1 MGKYRIERNKLFC
14 CKCGKEINPD
24 AGYYNAPSGPHC
36 ISCWTGKD
44 INDKIKEYG
53 KGIYVIK
60 TGAGDYLKKGYP
72 KLSSDFSY
80 ELCFVKD
87 IKNARKFRGFIEAY
101 NFQKLSPFLEKCEII
116 KLE

>member
-1 MGKYRIERNKLFC
+1 MNKLFC

-24 AGYYNAPSGPHC
+24 AGYYNAPSGPYC
-36 ISCWTGKD
+36 ISCWNGKD
-44 INDKIKEYG
+44 INDRIKEYG

-87 IKNARKFRGFIEAY
+87 IKKARKFSGFLEAY
-101 NFQKLSPFLEKCEII
+101 NFRTLCPFLEKCEII

>member
-1 MGKYRIERNKLFC
+1 MNKLLC
-14 CKCGKEINPD
+14 CKCGIEINPNE
-24 AGYYNAPSGPHC
+24 GYYNAPSGPHC
-36 ISCWTGKD
+36 VHCWTGE
-44 INDKIKEYG
+44 NIKSRE

-72 KLSSDFSY
+72 KLSSDYSY

-87 IKNARKFRGFIEAY
+87 INNARKFDSFINAC
-101 NFQKLSPFLEKCEII
+101 NFQHLSPFLSGCEVV

>member
-1 MGKYRIERNKLFC
+1 MNKLLC
-14 CKCGKEINPD
+14 CKCGIEINPNE
-24 AGYYNAPSGPHC
+24 GYYNAPSGPHC
-36 ISCWTGKD
+36 IHCWTGE
-44 INDKIKEYG
+44 NIKSRE

-72 KLSSDFSY
+72 KLSSDYSY

-87 IKNARKFRGFIEAY
+87 IKKARKFSSFINAC
-101 NFQKLSPFLEKCEII
+101 NFRNLSPFLKKCEII

>member
-1 MGKYRIERNKLFC
+1 MNKLLC

-44 INDKIKEYG
+44 INDRIKEYG

-60 TGAGDYLKKGYP
+60 TGAGDYLKKDTQN
-72 KLSSDFSY
+72 SHR
-80 ELCFVKD
+80 
-87 IKNARKFRGFIEAY
+87 IFRMNYA
-101 NFQKLSPFLEKCEII
+101 S
-116 KLE
+116 

>member
-1 MGKYRIERNKLFC
+1 MNKLYC
-14 CKCGKEINPD
+14 CKCGIEINPD
-24 AGYYNAPSGPHC
+24 EGYYNAPSGPYC
-36 ISCWTGKD
+36 IHCWTGR
-44 INDKIKEYG
+44 KIKNRD

-72 KLSSDFSY
+72 KLSSDYSY

-87 IKNARKFRGFIEAY
+87 INNARKFDSFINAC
-101 NFQKLSPFLEKCEII
+101 NFQLLSPFLSGCEVV

>member
-1 MGKYRIERNKLFC
+1 MNKLLC
-14 CKCGKEINPD
+14 CKCGIEIRPNE
-24 AGYYNAPSGPHC
+24 GYYNAPSGPHC
-36 ISCWTGKD
+36 IHCWTGEN
-44 INDKIKEYG
+44 INDRG

-80 ELCFVKD
+80 ELCFIKD
-87 IKNARKFRGFIEAY
+87 TKNARKFRSFIEAY

-116 KLE
+116 KVE

>member
-1 MGKYRIERNKLFC
+1 MNKLRC

-24 AGYYNAPSGPHC
+24 AGYYNSPSGPHC

-44 INDKIKEYG
+44 INDRIKEYG

-60 TGAGDYLKKGYP
+60 TGAGDYLEKGYP

-80 ELCFVKD
+80 ELCFITD
-87 IKNARKFRGFIEAY
+87 TKNARKFRSFIEAY

>member
-1 MGKYRIERNKLFC
+1 MNKLFC

-24 AGYYNAPSGPHC
+24 SGYYNAPSGPHC
-36 ISCWTGKD
+36 IHCWTGEN
-44 INDKIKEYG
+44 INDRG

-72 KLSSDFSY
+72 QLSSDYSY

-87 IKNARKFRGFIEAY
+87 LKKARKFNSFINAC
-101 NFQKLSPFLEKCEII
+101 NFRNLSPFLAKCEIV

>member
-1 MGKYRIERNKLFC
+1 MSKLYC

-24 AGYYNAPSGPHC
+24 AGYYNAPSGPYC
-36 ISCWTGKD
+36 ISCWNGKGM
-44 INDKIKEYG
+44 NDRIKKYE

-72 KLSSDFSY
+72 KLSSDYSY

-87 IKNARKFRGFIEAY
+87 INKARKFDSFINACD
-101 NFQKLSPFLEKCEII
+101 FKLLSPFLSGCEIV
-116 KLE
+116 KLK

>member
-1 MGKYRIERNKLFC
+1 MNKLLC

-44 INDKIKEYG
+44 INDRIKEYG

-72 KLSSDFSY
+72 KLSSDYWY

-87 IKNARKFRGFIEAY
+87 IDNARKFDSFINACD
-101 NFQKLSPFLEKCEII
+101 FLLLSPFLSGCEVV